1 MSDAMSN
8 FSKRTL
14 AFILSLLLLFSFAP
28 SASALVP
35 HGAIQGTVTCEGNP
49 VRNTVVSV
57 AGPLPSTSVIW
68 TGTTHAA
75 GVYFTD
81 FVLPIGDYTGQL
93 FYREGVC
100 QFAEP
105 IKPATVAG
113 GSTTIVDFSGTACAD
128 IIQNGSFETMD
139 VWQVG
144 PTPWPARYSTTNVH
158 SGARSMRSG
167 IEPAEPDR
175 VTESSFY
182 QRITIPADATNVTLA
197 FWYLPF
203 TQETPAT
210 AADWREVSWAGY
222 DPRRAIAGEPMIRP
236 EAMTQRDAS
245 AYWYAHDWQEVLV
258 LDSSYRLLEVLMRER
273 SDDGAGGWIPRSFD
287 LTPYK
292 GRTINIY
299 FNTINNGIGNKRTW
313 MYVDDVQLFACAQPP
328 ACPLTPSNQWVNL
341 YGLDSQFHGAPLPPS
356 KVLRAYDS
364 AGTLAGC
371 FVVRSSGRYG
381 AMPVYADDPETPED
395 EGLTPGERIRLTID
409 GEPAMAL
416 GPDEPIWTENGAL
429 LHVELAVGG
438 AITRTLPLRFGWN
451 LISFDVMPLDTRI
464 EAVLAP
470 IAGRFSR
477 VLGFSC
483 TAGAQS
489 YYPSLPPGMNTLT
502 TMDPYHGYWIY
513 ATEPVT
519 LTVSGPEMPDS
530 IPIRLCER
538 WNLVSY
544 LPDGPLPVLQA
555 LDSLEGQFRAVLG
568 FDAGGLSYYPDLPPE
583 MNTLQ
588 SLRPGLGYWIRMN
601 QAGTLTYPPAGLG
614 LMNALVQS
622 IPQGAGSSLAGLHP
636 TNRWADAYSLRSTLD
651 GQPLPAGSVIEAFDP
666 DGVKIGRFVVVE
678 AGKFGPMPL
687 YGDDPYTPEDEGAQ
701 PGDRITFTINGL
713 RALTSPAR
721 PIWSGEYGLMQID
734 LRTSAGMAR

>member
-1 MSDAMSN
+1 MSIRTNSLAKRVEF
-8 FSKRTL
+8 FSL
-14 AFILSLLLLFSFAP
+14 ILLLLVSFVP
-28 SASALVP
+28 GVSALVP
-35 HGAIQGTVTCEGNP
+35 HGAIQGTVTCDGSP
-49 VRNTVVSV
+49 VAGTVISIS
-57 AGPLPSTSVIW
+57 GPLPSTSIIW
-68 TGTTHAA
+68 TGTTNTA

-81 FVLPIGDYTGQL
+81 FVLPIGDYTVQL
-93 FYREGVC
+93 FYLEGVC

-105 IKPATVAG
+105 IKPATVTD
-113 GSTTIVDFSGTACAD
+113 GSTTTIDFSGTACAN

-144 PTPWPARYSTTNVH
+144 PTPWPARYSTTYVR
-158 SGARSMRSG
+158 SGLRSMRSG
-167 IEPAEPDR
+167 IEPSEPDR

-182 QRITIPADATNVTLA
+182 QRITIPADAASVTLS
-197 FWYLPF
+197 FWYRPF
-203 TQETPAT
+203 TQESPTSV
-210 AADWREVSWAGY
+210 WQEVSWAGY
-222 DPRRAIAGEPMIRP
+222 DPRRALAGEPMIPP
-236 EAMTQRDAS
+236 EAMAQRDPS
-245 AYWYAHDWQEVLV
+245 AYWYAYDWQEVLV

-273 SDDGAGGWIPRSFD
+273 SNAGTSDWIPRSFD

-292 GRTINIY
+292 GRTIHIY

-313 MYVDDVQLFACAQPP
+313 MYVDDVQLFTCAQPP
-328 ACPLTPSNQWVNL
+328 ACTLTPSNQWVNL
-341 YGLDSQFHGAPLPPS
+341 YGLGSQFHGMPLTPG
-356 KVLRAYDS
+356 KIVRAYDG

-371 FVVRSSGRYG
+371 FVARSSGRYG

-395 EGLTPGERIRLTID
+395 EGLDPGERIRLTVD
-409 GEPAMAL
+409 GEPAMTL

-451 LISFDVMPLDTRI
+451 LISFDVMPLDTRV

-477 VLGFSC
+477 VLSFSC
-483 TAGAQS
+483 SAGAQS

-502 TMDPYHGYWIY
+502 DMDPYHGYWIY

-519 LTVSGPEMPDS
+519 LTVSGPEMPDG

-588 SLRPGLGYWIRMN
+588 SLRPGLGYWVRMN
-601 QAGTLTYPPAGLG
+601 QAGTLTYPSAGLG
-614 LMNALVQS
+614 LMNVLAQS
-622 IPQGAGSSLAGLHP
+622 IPQGAGIIPAGLHP
-636 TNRWADAYSLRSTLD
+636 TNRWVDAYSLRSTLD

-666 DGVKIGRFVVVE
+666 DGVKIGHFVVVE
-678 AGKFGPMPL
+678 AGRFGPMPL

-701 PGDRITFTINGL
+701 PGGRITFTINGL

-721 PIWSGEYGLMQID
+721 PIWSGEYGLLQVD